1 MNSAAVRVFGR
12 QLVSASTQTLDIQ
25 QRFFILSY
33 MKHVVFAAFFLFSL
47 LQWSCGI
54 VNSVAVNATTDI
66 IHYGL
71 GSVFEESDLDLAE
84 KAIPGNLVLLEALYR
99 AKNKDDE
106 HLALLLTQGYAGYTL
121 GFVEDVDAERAKA
134 LYMRA
139 RDYGLRALQTK
150 NKAFAA
156 ALHAD
161 AAAFKKSFEEF
172 DDDDVPLMF
181 WTANAWGNLV
191 NVALADPEIVG
202 DLAKVD
208 AMMEF
213 VLRHNEGY
221 FYGGAHLYF
230 GTIQG
235 TIPKSLGGKPDS
247 AKAHFEKCFALSG
260 NKFLL
265 AHVYMA
271 KSYCVQVQ
279 DKELF
284 QKLLQTVEETPLD
297 ILPEQKLVNA
307 IAKRKAK
314 KLAER
319 VDDLFF

>member
-1 MNSAAVRVFGR
+1 MTFNSG
-12 QLVSASTQTLDIQ
+12 TQRALDIQ
-25 QRFFILSY
+25 QRFFILTN
-33 MKHVVFAAFFLFSL
+33 MKHAVIAALVFLSCS
-47 LQWSCGI
+47 QWSCGI

-66 IHYGL
+66 VDYGL

-99 AKNKDDE
+99 AKDKDDD
-106 HLALLLTQGYAGYTL
+106 HLAFLLTEGYTGYTL

-139 RDYGLRALQTK
+139 RDYGLRALQKK
-150 NKAFAA
+150 NKEFASA
-156 ALHAD
+156 INED
-161 AAAFKKSFEEF
+161 AVAVKNSLTKF
-172 DDDDVPLMF
+172 DKDDVPLIF

-191 NVALADPEIVG
+191 NVSLSDAEIIADLP
-202 DLAKVD
+202 KVS

-213 VLRHNEGY
+213 VLKKNEA
-221 FYGGAHLYF
+221 FFFGGAHLYF

-247 AKAHFEKCFALSG
+247 AKFHFEKCFALSG

-284 QKLLQTVEETPLD
+284 KKLLQTVEETPLD
-297 ILPEQKLVNA
+297 VLPEQKLVNA

-314 KLAER
+314 KLLER
-319 VDDLFF
+319 IDDLFF